1 MSAHAGHRLSYPFAV
16 IEPDWEGV
24 PRHVRAF
31 CSTRSGGVS
40 LPPYGDD
47 GGGNGSGSPGG
58 LNLGDHVGDDAA
70 AVAANRAIV
79 RNAISSD
86 AEIRWLSQVHGTVIC
101 DAAAVADGIMADAS
115 GTSRKNIVCA
125 VMTADCLPV
134 LFSDVHGKVVAAA
147 HAGWRGLAAGI
158 LDNTVAH
165 MRASGAGDIV
175 AWLGP
180 AIGPARFEVGADVVQ
195 AFAALPD
202 TASCFSPR
210 MDAPGKY
217 YADIYALAR
226 QVLARA
232 DVQKVFGG
240 THCTV
245 IEKERFYSYRRD
257 GVTGRMA
264 SFIWLE

>member
-1 MSAHAGHRLSYPFAV
+1 MSLRASGLRTPYPFDV
-16 IEPDWEGV
+16 IEPGWEGL
-24 PRHVRAF
+24 PACVRAF
-31 CSTRSGGVS
+31 STTRSGGIS
-40 LPPYGDD
+40 RQPYGGAGDNGSD
-47 GGGNGSGSPGG
+47 GGGG

-79 RNAISSD
+79 RNAISPD
-86 AEIRWLSQVHGTVIC
+86 ADIRWLSQVHGVAVC
-101 DAAAVADGIMADAS
+101 DAAAAADGAKADAS
-115 GTSRKNIVCA
+115 STAQKNTVCA

-134 LFSDVHGKVVAAA
+134 LFSDCEGKVVAAA

-165 MRASGAGDIV
+165 MRESGAGDIV

-180 AIGPARFEVGADVVQ
+180 AIGPTRFEVGEDVLQ
-195 AFAALPD
+195 AFAALPGSG
-202 TASCFSPR
+202 ACFVPCAT
-210 MDAPGKY
+210 APGKY
-217 YADIYALAR
+217 YADIYALSR

-232 DVQKVFGG
+232 GVQKVVGG
-240 THCTV
+240 VHCTV